1 MHHQFPGVI
10 TTWKQ
15 PLNDDH
21 EVEVFLWQ
29 SREELRA
36 AHKLDDGRTY
46 GRCACFWTSYREDNG
61 QETNFCGRKF
71 GDVHFVL
78 ADIGVGYVAHELQHL
93 ISYWCQFMRWT
104 FDANDEDLAYFCE
117 KVTRDFWT
125 KYYQLY
131 PKASE
136 RGAA

>member
-1 MHHQFPGVI
+1 MHNRHAGVL

-15 PLNDDH
+15 PLSEDH
-21 EVEVFLWQ
+21 FAEIFIWA

-46 GRCACFWTSYREDNG
+46 GRCECFWACYKEDAG
-61 QETNFCGRKF
+61 KKTNLSGRKF
-71 GDVHFVL
+71 GEVHFVL

-93 ISYWCQFMRWT
+93 VSYWCQFMQWT
-104 FDANDEDLAYFCE
+104 LENNDEDIAYFCE
-117 KVTRDFWT
+117 MVTRDFWT
-125 KYYQLY
+125 QFYQLY
-131 PKASE
+131 PEARE